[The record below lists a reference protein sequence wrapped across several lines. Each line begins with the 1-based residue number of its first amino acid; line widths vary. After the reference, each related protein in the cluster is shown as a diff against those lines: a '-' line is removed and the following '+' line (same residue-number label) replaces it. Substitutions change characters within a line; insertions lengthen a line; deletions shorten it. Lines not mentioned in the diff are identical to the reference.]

1 MKAVRALHV
10 LRNVNVDVDNGIAEH
25 ISVIAVWM
33 TEASV
38 IIFIVKL
45 TSSSLSVDKSKVNL
59 LQDRIRL
66 ELSDEAVPF
75 LE

>member
-45 TSSSLSVDKSKVNL
+45 TSSSLSVDKPKVNL

-66 ELSDEAVPF
+66 ELSDETVPF